1 LRISTD
7 SDHSTEHDFHSEE
20 RDESDTESGGG
31 GGNSRG
37 NSKRYSDRER
47 TKTPDNVVT
56 SAPTFKLD
64 DRKSINVKNTIKPV
78 GTSSTATKSTKKIDL
93 GAASNYG
100 KPADFGINSPTH
112 RNSHNE
118 DLFSNDDEDIKKPTK
133 STKTAIEDIFGS
145 EETSNIIDNDDDFN
159 PRADEK
165 DGGEFGD
172 FESAFPSAGNVQST
186 SIKPAAPSSEFADFT
201 AFSGTPAAPTQSSS
215 DIDNFLFSSPPPT
228 VATSATIPKPQSTTP
243 ISSTNFLDS
252 GSDLFGNNVITS
264 AFTSPPTSLIGSSS
278 NNSKDLLSDFDNL
291 TLNPIQGKHKAK
303 HLYFTFFHRQ
313 GFDGEND
320 FCGYF

>member
-1 LRISTD
+1 MRISTD
-7 SDHSTEHDFHSEE
+7 SDHSTEHDYHYGEE
-20 RDESDTESGGG
+20 KDESDTESG

-78 GTSSTATKSTKKIDL
+78 GSTVTKSTKAAKIDL

-100 KPADFGINSPTH
+100 KPTDFGINSPTH
-112 RNSHNE
+112 RNTHNE
-118 DLFSNDDEDIKKPTK
+118 DLFSNDVDDIKKPTK
-133 STKTAIEDIFGS
+133 STKSAIEDIFGS
-145 EETSNIIDNDDDFN
+145 ESTSNIIDDDDDFN

-172 FESAFPSAGNVQST
+172 FESAFPSSGNIQST
-186 SIKPAAPSSEFADFT
+186 SSKPVAPSTEFADFT
-201 AFSGTPAAPTQSSS
+201 AFSGTPVAPSQSSSS
-215 DIDNFLFSSPPPT
+215 DIDNFLFSSPPSS
-228 VATSATIPKPQSTTP
+228 VATSTTIPKPQSTTP
-243 ISSTNFLDS
+243 ISSSNFLDS

-264 AFTSPPTSLIGSSS
+264 AFTSPTTSLIGSSS

-291 TLNPIQGKHKAK
+291 TLNPIQGEHKAK
-303 HLYFTFFHRQ
+303 HTYFHTFPPRRF
-313 GFDGEND
+313 F
-320 FCGYF
+320 FCYF